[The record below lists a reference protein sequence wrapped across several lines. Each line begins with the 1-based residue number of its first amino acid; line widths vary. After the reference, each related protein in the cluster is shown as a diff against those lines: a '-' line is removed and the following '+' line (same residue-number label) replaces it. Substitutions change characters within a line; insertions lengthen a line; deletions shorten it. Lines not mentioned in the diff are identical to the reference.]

1 MFRLLSTK
9 LASCFYDPVA
19 STTPSG
25 LPAWGPRTARG
36 SDTDCG
42 ETQLGP
48 VGSRVASLSSED
60 FNRND
65 VSSS

>member
-1 MFRLLSTK
+1 MEGGWGLLT
-9 LASCFYDPVA
+9 
-19 STTPSG
+19 
-25 LPAWGPRTARG
+25 RG